1 VSTHDAIGR
10 GMVGTGR
17 MAETGPMAITAG
29 APHAGSDDLAEL
41 ARDAREVAD
50 EAARRLGIRMV
61 ELHEVAQHR
70 AAAELVGR
78 IWGAD
83 PPDIVIGAGMLTTLS
98 HSGNYVVGAYD
109 DTGLVGVAAA
119 FFGRRVGPARGAS
132 DGHLHSHVAG
142 VDRARVGG
150 GVGWTIKQHQRAWAL
165 ARGVSAV
172 CWTFDPLIRR
182 NAYFNLQKL
191 GALPEAY
198 LPDCY
203 GPMADAVN
211 AGDPSDRFFLRWQLD
226 SARAVA
232 AAHGEVPAVD
242 VDALLAA
249 GAVVRLDRDAADG
262 PRPLPPRAGRTQL
275 VAVPGDIEALRAAD
289 PALGAR
295 WRHEVREAL
304 TPLVAA
310 GFQVTAISRQGW
322 YVLERSADA

>member
-1 VSTHDAIGR
+1 MPDTDA
-10 GMVGTGR
+10 
-17 MAETGPMAITAG
+17 MAITVG
-29 APHAGSDDLAEL
+29 AAAQIGDDLVEL
-41 ARDAREVAD
+41 ARDAREMAD
-50 EAARRLGIRMV
+50 AAARRLGVRIV
-61 ELHEVAQHR
+61 ELHEVAEHR
-70 AAAELVGR
+70 EAAELVRR

-83 PPDIVIGAGMLTTLS
+83 PPDIVLGAGMMTTFA

-109 DTGLVGVAAA
+109 DSGLVGVAAA
-119 FFGRRVGPARGAS
+119 FFG
-132 DGHLHSHVAG
+132 DDHLHSHVAG

-150 GVGWTIKQHQRAWAL
+150 GVGWAIKQHQRAWAL

-191 GALPEAY
+191 GALPAAY

-211 AGDPSDRFFLRWQLD
+211 AGDPTDRFFVRWELA
-226 SARAVA
+226 SPRAIA
-232 AAHGEVPAVD
+232 AAHGEVPEVD
-242 VDALLAA
+242 VEALLAG

-262 PRPLPPRAGRTQL
+262 PVPAPPRDADTQL
-275 VAVPGDIEALRAAD
+275 VAVPGDIESVRAAD

-304 TPLVAA
+304 MPLVSA
-310 GFQVTAISRQGW
+310 GFRVTAMSKQGW
-322 YVLERSADA
+322 YVVQAP